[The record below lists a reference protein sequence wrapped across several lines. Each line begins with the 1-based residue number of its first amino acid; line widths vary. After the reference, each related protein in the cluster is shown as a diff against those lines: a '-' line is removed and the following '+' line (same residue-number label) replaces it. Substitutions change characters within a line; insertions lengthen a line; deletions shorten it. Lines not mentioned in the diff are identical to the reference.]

1 MLMRP
6 FAHAP
11 ASAQQ
16 QMRSFTATDA
26 SPKAIYISSLNQL
39 KNLLYTYYM
48 NGTHAGTQLWL
59 NPAQLALCLAVLEDT
74 RDVLWRYYFLL
85 CLRYWRRLYFCYPIF
100 HGEVKGFLS
109 LALQKKAITS
119 REAQGLQK
127 YIEGN
132 GVHHNA
138 PQEQVTSIMFDTASD
153 AIEQSRLRSTAAA
166 FENLVLDDQHTG
178 GETILQNSCKEES

>member
-6 FAHAP
+6 FADAP
-11 ASAQQ
+11 GSAQQ

-26 SPKAIYISSLNQL
+26 SPKAIYISSLHQL
-39 KNLLYTYYM
+39 KDLLYTYYI
-48 NGTHAGTQLWL
+48 NGTHVGTQLWL

-74 RDVLWRYYFLL
+74 RNALWRYYFLL
-85 CLRYWRRLYFCYPIF
+85 CLRYWRGLYFCYPIF

-119 REAQGLQK
+119 HEARGLQR

-132 GVHHNA
+132 GLHHNA
-138 PQEQVTSIMFDTASD
+138 SLEQVTSIMFDTASN
-153 AIEQSRLRSTAAA
+153 ATEQSRLRSTAAA
-166 FENLVLDDQHTG
+166 FESLVLHDQSTRA
-178 GETILQNSCKEES
+178 ERLSESDCKKES